1 MVKRGLITKGLK
13 LVRYCC
19 VADIILSQA
28 KDKNYAMTIL
38 SKIYDKRKNEKKRKT
53 KTINK

>member
-1 MVKRGLITKGLK
+1 MVKGLK
-13 LVRYCC
+13 YCC
-19 VADIILSQA
+19 VADFILSQA

-38 SKIYDKRKNEKKRKT
+38 SRIYDKRKNEKKRKT